1 MRRVHRHQ
9 ETAIRSL
16 RPGRQAHIQSEQHY
30 DSLYRQSIE
39 EPEAFWDRQ
48 AREQLTWIA
57 PWQSVLRHDFS
68 VIGQADKPYVSWFEG
83 GQLNVSVNCLDRH
96 VHNGRGDHVAL
107 IWQGDDERQEQTF
120 TYQQL
125 LREVS
130 RFANVLKKYGVQR
143 GDVVTIYLPMIPQ
156 AVIAMLACTRIG
168 AVHSV
173 VFSAFSAQALAQRI
187 NDAQAKL
194 VVTADVGFYGGKIIP
209 LKQKVDTALEQCPS
223 VSRVIVYQRSQEQ
236 VSVLPP
242 RDVSWDKAMAGT
254 DISDDCP
261 PAPMQSEAPLFIL
274 YTSGSTGKPKAIQ
287 HTTAGYLLQA
297 HLTFRWLFN
306 VHPDDV
312 HYCTADIGWITGHSY
327 VVYGP
332 LSNGITSVIFEG
344 TPTYPEPNRFW
355 KIIEQHKATIF
366 YTAPT
371 AIRTLMQFGDTW
383 PEQHNLSSL
392 RVLGSV
398 GEPINEAAWRWFWQT
413 IGHQRCPVLDTWWQT
428 ETGAIMI
435 APFAGATPLKPG
447 SATKPFFG
455 VRLAVLRP
463 DGTPTKVNE
472 AGSLVITHPWP
483 SMLRGIHGDREHR
496 LLHQTY
502 FSQFPGYY
510 CTGDGCR
517 RDEEGFYWLLGRI
530 DDVMNVSA
538 HRFSSAEIEQALTSH
553 PAVMEAAAI
562 GIPDTIKGEAICCF
576 VTTKK
581 VSLDQVE
588 LRKIL
593 TEHLRTIIGPIATP
607 AAIYQVPAL
616 PKTRSGKIMRRILR
630 AIVTKHPDHIGD
642 TTTLADPPV
651 VEVLTNAIAAQQ

>member
-9 ETAIRSL
+9 KTAIR
-16 RPGRQAHIQSEQHY
+16 RPRADRQAHIQSEQHY

-57 PWQSVLRHDFS
+57 PWQSVLHHDFS

-107 IWQGDDERQEQTF
+107 IWQGDDERREQTF

-130 RFANVLKKYGVQR
+130 RFANVLKKYGMQR

-223 VSRVIVYQRSQEQ
+223 VSRVIVYQRRQEQ

-242 RDVSWDKAMAGT
+242 RDVSWDQAMAGT

-287 HTTAGYLLQA
+287 HATAGYLLQA

-306 VHPDDV
+306 VYPDDV

-355 KIIEQHKATIF
+355 KIIERYKATIF

-383 PEQHNLSSL
+383 PKQHNLSSL

-581 VSLDQVE
+581 ASLDQVE